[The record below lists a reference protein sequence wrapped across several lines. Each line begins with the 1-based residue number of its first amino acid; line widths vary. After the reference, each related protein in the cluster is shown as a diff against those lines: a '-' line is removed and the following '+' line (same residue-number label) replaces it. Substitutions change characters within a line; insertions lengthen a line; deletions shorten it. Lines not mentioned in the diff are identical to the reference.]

1 MTAIY
6 IAALLLVYKA
16 IVFWMK
22 HQEVSLQEHNRKLRE
37 SFRDN
42 DDPSVD

>member
-1 MTAIY
+1 MTVIY

-37 SFRDN
+37 SFREKN
-42 DDPSVD
+42 DIKSD